1 MSTQGQD
8 ATGHSPNGEDT
19 YRRLTEEW
27 NAAFNAHDAEKFASY
42 YAEDA
47 MVTDPMY
54 PQSLRGREAVQQDIT
69 EFMGALPDVV
79 SDLQQMLVDG
89 ATVATHGAMTGT
101 QTGPMPT
108 PSGEIPPTGRPVK
121 VPMGVFRRF
130 GADGKVAEEHRYYDV
145 AGLAAQPEVH

>member
-8 ATGHSPNGEDT
+8 TTNSSPDGEDT
-19 YRRLTEEW
+19 YRQLTKQW

-47 MVTDPMY
+47 VITDPMY
-54 PQSLRGREAVQQDIT
+54 PEPLRGRGAVQQDIA

-79 SDLQQMLVDG
+79 ADMQEVLVEG
-89 ATVATHGAMTGT
+89 TLVATRGVMTGT

-108 PSGEIPPTGRPVK
+108 PSGAIPPTGRPVK
-121 VPMGVFRRF
+121 VPMAVFMRF
-130 GADGKVAEEHRYYDV
+130 GADGKIDEEYRYYDV
-145 AGLAAQPEVH
+145 AGMAAQLGVD